1 MWGGPPFLNDRN
13 QLRRE
18 IRQRRQQL
26 DAHERHH
33 RALALC
39 AHLAD
44 DPLFR
49 RARRIAFYLAN
60 DGEPDL
66 RPLIELAWSMD
77 KACFLPVVGAR
88 HSRRL
93 WFLPYTPATPLVP
106 NRFGIPEPRHHRG
119 ERRLK
124 PHSLDL
130 ILMPLVAF
138 DAAGHRLGMGGGYYD
153 TTLAFLRYR
162 RHWLRPARIGTAFAC
177 QEVPQLPAEPWD
189 VPLDAIA
196 TEAGIRHFT
205 R

>member
-1 MWGGPPFLNDRN
+1 MTRD

-18 IRQRRQQL
+18 IRQRRQRL
-26 DAHERHH
+26 DAHARHH
-33 RALALC
+33 RSLALC
-39 AHLAD
+39 AHLAEE
-44 DPLFR
+44 PRFR
-49 RARRIAFYLAN
+49 RARRIAFYLPN

-66 RPLIELAWSMD
+66 RPLMALAWEQD

-93 WFLPYTPATPLVP
+93 WFLPWTPDTPLVP
-106 NRFGIPEPRHHRG
+106 NRFGIPEPLHQRG
-119 ERRLK
+119 ERRFK

-138 DAAGHRLGMGGGYYD
+138 DAHGHRLGMGGGYYD

-162 RHWLRPARIGTAFAC
+162 HHWLRPARIGTAFAC
-177 QEVPQLPAEPWD
+177 QEVDRLPAEAWD

-196 TEAGIRHFT
+196 TEDGVRQF
-205 R
+205 RR

>member
-1 MWGGPPFLNDRN
+1 MNDRN
-13 QLRRE
+13 QLRHE
-18 IRQRRQQL
+18 IRQRRHQL

>member
-39 AHLAD
+39 ARLAD